1 MQTHGIDRVRQA
13 LQGAT
18 GPDVRNPAGFITWYL
33 RQPSMG
39 SAIKAEPVEQES
51 VIQRSPALEVLA
63 DAQPALARRRV
74 HALVRQEVV
83 VLSRRDECLRERE

>member
-18 GPDVRNPAGFITWYL
+18 GPDVMNPAGFITWYL

-51 VIQRSPALEVLA
+51 VNQQLPCPTHRSGTATGVGVA
-63 DAQPALARRRV
+63 
-74 HALVRQEVV
+74 
-83 VLSRRDECLRERE
+83 ER